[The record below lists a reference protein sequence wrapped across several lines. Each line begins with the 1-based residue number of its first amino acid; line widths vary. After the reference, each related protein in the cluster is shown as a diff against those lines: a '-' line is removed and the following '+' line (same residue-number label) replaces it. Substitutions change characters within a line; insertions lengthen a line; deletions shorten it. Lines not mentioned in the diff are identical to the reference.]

1 MWFLLTCKLLFAA
14 DLKNS
19 LVGNPMDLFL
29 DMNNGWLPLK
39 WYMVEIYK
47 ENINFKLK
55 KKKST
60 YTLVVT
66 FYDYHI
72 QIRVFILIDSKAKTT
87 IGHNFKKI

>member
-1 MWFLLTCKLLFAA
+1 
-14 DLKNS
+14 
-19 LVGNPMDLFL
+19 
-29 DMNNGWLPLK
+29 
-39 WYMVEIYK
+39 MVEIYK

-55 KKKST
+55 KKST
-60 YTLVVT
+60 YTFVVT